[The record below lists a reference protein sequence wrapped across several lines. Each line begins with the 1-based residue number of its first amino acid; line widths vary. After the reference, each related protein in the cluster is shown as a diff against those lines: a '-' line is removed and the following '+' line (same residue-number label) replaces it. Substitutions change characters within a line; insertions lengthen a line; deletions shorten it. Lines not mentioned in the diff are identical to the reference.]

1 MAAFPLR
8 TIILHDVD
16 GREVIATLSSDE
28 PPQLILA
35 RGVTTLRLPARDAD
49 RLWRW
54 QQGWDEGLDLDPGP
68 SQVQEP

>member
-1 MAAFPLR
+1 MIIRLR

-16 GREVIATLSSDE
+16 GREVIATLSSDH

-35 RGVTTLRLPARDAD
+35 RDVTTIRLPAGDAD

-54 QQGWDEGLDLDPGP
+54 QQGLDEGLDVDLGP
-68 SQVQEP
+68 PQVQEP